1 MATFYSLLSLALEGK
16 QVFDFSDKGLLDIA
30 QSHILPMIMAMA
42 LYLWDVLYCV
52 VTKSLHAEKAS
63 FWILLMIIVFMVA
76 FVFSF
81 LVNTNEVGW
90 FLFIAAWLALTVLK
104 YQTTAESSISPYQ
117 ILED

>member
-1 MATFYSLLSLALEGK
+1 
-16 QVFDFSDKGLLDIA
+16 
-30 QSHILPMIMAMA
+30 
-42 LYLWDVLYCV
+42 
-52 VTKSLHAEKAS
+52 
-63 FWILLMIIVFMVA
+63 MVA

-81 LVNTNEVGW
+81 LVNTNKAGW